1 MLQSSTLG
9 VVLDLMS
16 LKKSGIERG
25 LLGFLPVT
33 PVEVGEA
40 LQDEQEVVDYL
51 QPHQAR
57 ERRPICMIVG
67 FHHFSSVYF
76 RSNVQTSNISLVS
89 YGTTNYLLDFTVTVY
104 VLG

>member
-1 MLQSSTLG
+1 
-9 VVLDLMS
+9 MS

-25 LLGFLPVT
+25 LLGILPVT

-40 LQDEQEVVDYL
+40 LQDEQDLVDYL

-67 FHHFSSVYF
+67 VPSFFIGVFSLKRTNLKHLASFLRNNELLAKFHC
-76 RSNVQTSNISLVS
+76 N
-89 YGTTNYLLDFTVTVY
+89 GLL
-104 VLG
+104 G